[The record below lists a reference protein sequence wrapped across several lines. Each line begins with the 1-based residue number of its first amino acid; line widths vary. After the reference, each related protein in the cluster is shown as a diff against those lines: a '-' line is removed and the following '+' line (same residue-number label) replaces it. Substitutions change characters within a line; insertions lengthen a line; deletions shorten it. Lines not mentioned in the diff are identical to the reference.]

1 MTRADLNKEPAQV
14 AAMFDQVST
23 HCDRTNAVLS
33 VGSAALWRLATTKAV
48 NPRSGER
55 ILDIAAGTGTSS
67 AALTRTGAHVVAADF
82 SSGMIEVGRSRNA
95 DNPNLEFVQAD
106 ATALPFP
113 YGDFDLVGCARV
125 LHHVRRPELVVSEL
139 ARVTRPGGRILL
151 VDQLGDVDPIRSL
164 ELDRFERVRDPTH
177 ARLLPDADIRGYLD
191 ANDLTVVA
199 NKVVLEH
206 RDMETYLDI
215 VGLEGEARERVA
227 RMAPESYD
235 VELGWYV
242 AIKRG

>member
-1 MTRADLNKEPAQV
+1 MPDPVER
-14 AAMFDQVST
+14 
-23 HCDRTNAVLS
+23 
-33 VGSAALWRLATTKAV
+33 RLALQAS
-48 NPRSGER
+48 RHE
-55 ILDIAAGTGTSS
+55 AF
-67 AALTRTGAHVVAADF
+67 GAHVVELLAPFSGAERALDVGCGTGALALSSRSTSARSSAWTSGRRIVEAA
-82 SSGMIEVGRSRNA
+82 RRNA
-95 DNPNLEFVQAD
+95 PPRCTFAVAD

-139 ARVTRPGGRILL
+139 ARVTRPGGRILV

-177 ARLLPDADIRGYLD
+177 SRLLPDADIRGYLD

-199 NKVVLEH
+199 NEVVHEH
-206 RDMETYLDI
+206 RDMETYLDL
-215 VGLEGEARERVA
+215 VELEGEARERVA

-242 AIKRG
+242 AVKHG